1 MKKLD
6 FTTIIAISAI
16 AWIVLIISHEVIGH
30 GGAAYINGGKLA
42 YFDSM
47 FARYITPD
55 GGFTFWQ
62 SKFNTAAGSLLNIL
76 MMIGAAVWF
85 FKMKNRQNWFG
96 FGLWVFVL
104 FAAFQSGCYIAFSQF
119 IHTTMDWQ
127 AILIDIEP
135 QWPWKIAE
143 LIFGVGLIVF
153 GIWFGRKYHFEF
165 IASEQSIKVQKAK
178 ILIAPWLVAS
188 IISTAAAFAVPIQA
202 NTPRWLMVLG
212 GLGNSFNFLMF
223 MLVLF
228 LIKSKKEKA
237 LLTKSLHYNIS
248 TIIVGAVLVILYLFV
263 FGQGIHLV

>member
-6 FTTIIAISAI
+6 FKTIIAISAI

-30 GGAAYINGGKLA
+30 GGAAYMNGGKLA

-47 FARYITPD
+47 FARYISPD

-62 SKFNTAAGSLLNIL
+62 SKFNTAAGSLLNVL
-76 MMIGAAVWF
+76 MMIVATVWF
-85 FKMKNRQNWFG
+85 FKMKNKQNWIG

-119 IHTTMDWQ
+119 LHTSMDWQ
-127 AILIDIEP
+127 TILIDIEP

-143 LIFGVGLIVF
+143 LFVGLGLIIFGL
-153 GIWFGRKYHFEF
+153 WFGRKYHFEF
-165 IASEQSIKVQKAK
+165 MTSAQSIKVQKAK
-178 ILIAPWLVAS
+178 IIITPWLVAS
-188 IISTAAAFAVPIQA
+188 IISTAAAFVVPIQA

-212 GLGNSFNFLMF
+212 GFGNSFNFLIF
-223 MLVLF
+223 MLFLF

-237 LLTKSLHYNIS
+237 RLTESFDMNVP
-248 TIIVGAVLVILYLFV
+248 TIIIGAVMVILYVFV
-263 FGQGIHLV
+263 FGRGVHLV